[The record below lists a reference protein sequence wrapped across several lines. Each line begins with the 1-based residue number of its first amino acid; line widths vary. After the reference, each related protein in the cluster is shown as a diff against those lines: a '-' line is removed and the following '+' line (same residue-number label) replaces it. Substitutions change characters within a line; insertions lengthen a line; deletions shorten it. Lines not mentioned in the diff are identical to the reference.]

1 MSNSLLLQ
9 KTVLEPKNFLTHVT
23 NWVSLVKGAQV
34 ALSIV
39 AQHSGWECGCRLGDQ
54 VGAKKR
60 SSACRAPVLPC
71 PQGGAPHWLFC

>member
-34 ALSIV
+34 ALSIAV
-39 AQHSGWECGCRLGDQ
+39 CAQTGR
-54 VGAKKR
+54 
-60 SSACRAPVLPC
+60 P
-71 PQGGAPHWLFC
+71 GGS